1 MKQLTLLIFLFFSG
15 VCLSRA
21 AGPDF
26 NSDVL
31 PILSNNCFQCHGPDA
46 KARKAELRLDLRE
59 GATRDLG
66 GYRAVSPGKP
76 EESEIISRIL
86 SDDPEEIMPPP
97 KVKKQLTASEKE
109 ILRQWVASGAEYRE
123 HWAFVAPAQAEIPV
137 SPAGRVVKNPID
149 RFVLARL
156 KNHNLKPSSEATRST
171 LIRRVSFSLTGLPP
185 TLEESDRFLADNAPG
200 AYDRMVNRYLDSP
213 AYGEHMARHWLDL
226 ARYADS
232 NGYQY
237 DTERQQWVWRDW
249 VIDAY
254 NRNKPFDEF
263 TIEQL
268 AGDLLPQ
275 ASEQQRLATGFNRN
289 HGITIEGGIIDEEYR
304 TEYVMDRVVT
314 TSQVWLA
321 MTMGCA
327 RCHDHK
333 YDAIS
338 QKEFYQVFHFFNQV
352 PERGANGFAPKQ
364 RLASPLAATRKQ
376 ELENELKRLKE
387 ELNKPKNLD
396 VLLEKWTSQIAGQP
410 GGGWQILSPKTMD
423 STGGSTLRKLDD
435 NSILAGG
442 TNPPKDIYEITAGT
456 ASGKLTAVRLEA
468 LTHETLPGGGPG
480 RHSNSNFVLSEFELT
495 AASARD
501 PSLRK
506 VVKFVQAKA
515 DYSQAKYEVSK
526 AIDGTVDNLNG
537 WAVDG
542 PTRKKPATA
551 IFIAKTPFGYEGGT
565 LLLFRLRHEG
575 NFGAHGVGR
584 PRLSVTDDPAGSL
597 QLQGIPANIRLI
609 AARKPRDR
617 TSQQAGQL
625 KEYFLTHHNPD
636 RIIKERIA
644 TLEKQQTASFPET
657 MIMQDMARPR
667 ATHIL
672 HRGQYNEPGEKVSAG
687 VPAIFPAMRKN
698 HNTRLGFAQWLMDP
712 THPLTARVAV
722 NRYWQQ
728 LFGTGL
734 VKTAEDFGIQG
745 ELPSHP
751 ALLDWLALEFIRSGW
766 DTKHMY
772 RLILNSAT
780 YRQTANVG
788 KAAYRSD
795 PENRLLARGPRMRL
809 DAEEIRDSLL
819 ASSGLLVRQLG
830 GKSVYP
836 YQPKGLWMELNNR
849 PGYSKAYPQGKGD
862 DLYRR
867 SLYTFW
873 KRTVPSPM
881 LKTFDAPEREFCTTR
896 RSKTNT
902 PLQALVMLNGTQF
915 VEAAR
920 HLAQRMLIEGGGT
933 LNERITYGFRLV
945 NARVPGQPELALL
958 RDAYTENL
966 QHYQSNGQAAL
977 QLLQVGDSP
986 FNNALNQAKL
996 AAMTSVA
1003 RLLFNLN
1010 ESITKG

>member
-15 VCLSRA
+15 VCHSRA

-26 NSDVL
+26 NSEVL

-46 KARKAELRLDLRE
+46 KARKAKLRLDQRE

-501 PSLRK
+501 PSLRRWSSSCRQK
-506 VVKFVQAKA
+506 
-515 DYSQAKYEVSK
+515 
-526 AIDGTVDNLNG
+526 
-537 WAVDG
+537 
-542 PTRKKPATA
+542 PTTHRPITRSRKQSTALWTIQTGGQSMAPPA
-551 IFIAKTPFGYEGGT
+551 
-565 LLLFRLRHEG
+565 RS
-575 NFGAHGVGR
+575 R
-584 PRLSVTDDPAGSL
+584 PR
-597 QLQGIPANIRLI
+597 
-609 AARKPRDR
+609 
-617 TSQQAGQL
+617 
-625 KEYFLTHHNPD
+625 
-636 RIIKERIA
+636 
-644 TLEKQQTASFPET
+644 
-657 MIMQDMARPR
+657 
-667 ATHIL
+667 
-672 HRGQYNEPGEKVSAG
+672 QYS
-687 VPAIFPAMRKN
+687 
-698 HNTRLGFAQWLMDP
+698 
-712 THPLTARVAV
+712 
-722 NRYWQQ
+722 
-728 LFGTGL
+728 
-734 VKTAEDFGIQG
+734 
-745 ELPSHP
+745 
-751 ALLDWLALEFIRSGW
+751 
-766 DTKHMY
+766 
-772 RLILNSAT
+772 
-780 YRQTANVG
+780 
-788 KAAYRSD
+788 
-795 PENRLLARGPRMRL
+795 
-809 DAEEIRDSLL
+809 
-819 ASSGLLVRQLG
+819 
-830 GKSVYP
+830 
-836 YQPKGLWMELNNR
+836 
-849 PGYSKAYPQGKGD
+849 
-862 DLYRR
+862 
-867 SLYTFW
+867 
-873 KRTVPSPM
+873 
-881 LKTFDAPEREFCTTR
+881 
-896 RSKTNT
+896 
-902 PLQALVMLNGTQF
+902 
-915 VEAAR
+915 
-920 HLAQRMLIEGGGT
+920 
-933 LNERITYGFRLV
+933 
-945 NARVPGQPELALL
+945 
-958 RDAYTENL
+958 
-966 QHYQSNGQAAL
+966 
-977 QLLQVGDSP
+977 
-986 FNNALNQAKL
+986 
-996 AAMTSVA
+996 
-1003 RLLFNLN
+1003 
-1010 ESITKG
+1010 